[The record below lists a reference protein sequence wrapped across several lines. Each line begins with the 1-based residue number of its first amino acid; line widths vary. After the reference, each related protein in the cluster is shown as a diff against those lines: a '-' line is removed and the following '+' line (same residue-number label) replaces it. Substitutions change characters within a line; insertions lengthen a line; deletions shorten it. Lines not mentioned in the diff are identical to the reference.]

1 MSFYKVEVK
10 KMKNSIKY
18 LVIVSF
24 LPILFISVT
33 RDYTEVSSQ
42 NTISNSISIE
52 GLDEIELQENIN
64 LIKLPKPKPIPIPI
78 PFPTPGK

>member
-1 MSFYKVEVK
+1 
-10 KMKNSIKY
+10 MKNSIKY

>member
-1 MSFYKVEVK
+1 
-10 KMKNSIKY
+10 
-18 LVIVSF
+18 
-24 LPILFISVT
+24 VT

>member
-18 LVIVSF
+18 LVLISF
-24 LPILFISVT
+24 LPILFISMA
-33 RDYTEVSSQ
+33 RGYAESDLQSIE
-42 NTISNSISIE
+42 SNSISVE
-52 GLDEIELQENIN
+52 ENEIELQENVNFIE
-64 LIKLPKPKPIPIPI
+64 IPKSKPIPIPI